1 MAQEATIKFFDM
13 FAGIGG
19 FRAGLERAGGFS
31 CIGHSEID
39 KHAHRAYQ
47 NLYTIDSEEVF
58 YENAKTINAEEMPD
72 FDLLCAGFPCQ
83 SFSVAGKR
91 RGFKDARGTLF
102 LTSRVSLK
110 PNSLRFFYLK
120 TFPACLAMTRGGHLR
135 PSSARYQNW
144 GTAWNGRCLTASIL
158 ESRSHAGGCILS
170 DILTQNVPEKYYLS
184 QKQAEK
190 LLYKSPAGHKGK
202 ESMTPLA
209 SPAPSSP
216 APAEA
221 AGKPGCT
228 S

>member
-1 MAQEATIKFFDM
+1 MKTQKPSMQKKCQTSTCSAPGSPARVSPLPESAVALKMQE
-13 FAGIGG
+13 
-19 FRAGLERAGGFS
+19 ERS
-31 CIGHSEID
+31 
-39 KHAHRAYQ
+39 
-47 NLYTIDSEEVF
+47 
-58 YENAKTINAEEMPD
+58 
-72 FDLLCAGFPCQ
+72 
-83 SFSVAGKR
+83 
-91 RGFKDARGTLF
+91 F
-102 LTSRVSLK
+102 LTSRVSLR

-144 GTAWNGRCLTASIL
+144 GTVWNGRCLTASIL